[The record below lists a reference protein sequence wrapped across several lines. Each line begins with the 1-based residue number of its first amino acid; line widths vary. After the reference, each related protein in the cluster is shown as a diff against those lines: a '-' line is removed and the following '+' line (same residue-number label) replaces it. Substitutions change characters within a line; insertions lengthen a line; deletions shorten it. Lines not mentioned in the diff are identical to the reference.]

1 MTRSRDLLHVSID
14 FPDDV
19 KGLLGVAAGA
29 QNIIGA
35 LFEQVLEVGRSPQYP
50 NAESRTVE
58 ETESAANR

>member
-1 MTRSRDLLHVSID
+1 MTRFRDQLHVSVD

-19 KGLLGVAAGA
+19 KGLLGVAVGA

-35 LFEQVLEVGRSPQYP
+35 LFGQVLEVGRSPQYP
-50 NAESRTVE
+50 NDESRTVE